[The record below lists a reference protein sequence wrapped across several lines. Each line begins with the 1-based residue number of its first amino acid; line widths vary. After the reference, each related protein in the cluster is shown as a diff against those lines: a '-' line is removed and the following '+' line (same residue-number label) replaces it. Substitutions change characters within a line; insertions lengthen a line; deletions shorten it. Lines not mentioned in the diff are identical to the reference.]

1 MEPSI
6 MREFV
11 RLAETQ
17 NFTRATEDLYIVQPV
32 KHTETILLCFEGNHS
47 VPATRS
53 KSFRATRSKS
63 FRATQS

>member
-47 VPATRS
+47 VPDVSIPSMA
-53 KSFRATRSKS
+53 A
-63 FRATQS
+63 QGPP